1 MKLRHIAFSNLR
13 RRWARA
19 AFIFLGL
26 AVGVTAMVALVGV
39 SETMVDEVNHQ
50 LETYGANILIMP
62 KSNRLN
68 LSYGGMDAGS
78 FSFET
83 KELRQDD
90 LKAVTKIKNAANVA
104 AVGPV
109 VLGPVR
115 IRETDVLLA
124 GIDFGVVSRIKPWWK
139 IQGRPPGPAEVVL
152 GSKAAEVLHLGV
164 SDEVLLKGRAFRV
177 SGLLAPSGSQDD
189 HLVFAALSTAQ
200 DLLEKQGLLSMVEVA
215 ALCAGCPIEDMVAQ
229 LSSALPNASVTAIQS
244 VVRTRMEALR
254 IFRRFSLAG
263 AVLVTVIG
271 GLMVLVT
278 TTASVRER
286 RQEIGLF
293 RALGFRRSHIVRLIL
308 LETLVLAVGAGVFGF
323 LAGLVSGWL
332 LGPYLWGGGPHSL
345 GLSPLLAAAAVLL
358 AVAVGLGA
366 ALYPA
371 LSAARLDPCDALRSL

>member
-78 FSFET
+78 FSFDT

-90 LKAVTKIKNAANVA
+90 LKAVATIKNAANVA

-177 SGLLAPSGSQDD
+177 SGLLTPSGSQDD
-189 HLVFAALSTAQ
+189 HLVFAALPAAQ

-215 ALCAGCPIEDMVAQ
+215 ALCAGCPIEEMVAQ

-278 TTASVRER
+278 TMASVRER

-308 LETLVLAVGAGVFGF
+308 LETSVLAVGAGVFGF
-323 LAGLVSGWL
+323 LAGLVLGWL

-345 GLSPLLAAAAVLL
+345 ALSPLLAAAAVLL
-358 AVAVGLGA
+358 AMAVGLGS